1 MVKENKIEYISF
13 DAEGTLITTDF
24 SAAIWFEGVPLEYS
38 KRYNINFEEAQ
49 NIVFTEYEKIGDQR
63 MEWYDIN
70 FWMKRFDLGDAD
82 KFLAQYRDRIK
93 LYPETI
99 NVIES
104 LSKNYKLIIAS
115 ATPREFLK
123 YLLGDIKKYFSA
135 IFSSTS
141 DYKSTKNREFYKNI
155 IDNIRVTPETIIH
168 VGDNYQFDFISA
180 REAGI
185 TAYFL
190 DRKKIMNETL
200 YCVEDLIEFKNR
212 ILNQSEI

>member
-1 MVKENKIEYISF
+1 MVIEKKIEFISF

-24 SAAIWFEGVPLEYS
+24 SAAIWFEGIPSEYS
-38 KRYNINFEEAQ
+38 QKYNISFEKAQ
-49 NIVFTEYEKIGDQR
+49 SIVFAEYEKIGDQR

-70 FWMKRFDLGDAD
+70 FWMRRFDLGDAD
-82 KFLAQYRDRIK
+82 KFLARYRDRIK

-123 YLLGDIKKYFSA
+123 YLLADIKKYFIA
-135 IFSSTS
+135 IFSSTT
-141 DYKSTKNREFYKNI
+141 DYKSTKNRDFYKAI
-155 IDNIRVTPETIIH
+155 VDNIKVTPENIIH
-168 VGDNYQFDFISA
+168 IGDNYQFDVISA

-190 DRKKIMNETL
+190 DRKKVMKEPL
-200 YCVEDLIEFKNR
+200 YCVEDLMEFKDR
-212 ILNQSEI
+212 VLNHSEI